1 MLRLAN
7 PLKAALLG
15 AALIIATPMVAD
27 VSGAAFAA
35 SRVVAIVNTT
45 PITSGDLARRV
56 NLLRLQR
63 TSGNL
68 QKKARQQL
76 IDEVLMREEI
86 LRLGA
91 SVSTEDVEAAFQRF
105 AASNKLTAKKLSQ
118 ILDQSGVTA
127 NHFKAYIAVQMSWP
141 RLVNARY
148 GGGGSKA
155 VQDLVTRMNKRG
167 EKPKTNEYI
176 LQQVIFVVPEKKRS
190 SMLGKRKGE
199 AEASRKNY
207 PGCDGGKK
215 FAATMHDVSIRDLGR
230 ILEPQ
235 LPERW
240 EKQVVKT
247 PAGGTTGTQVT
258 EKGVEY
264 LAVCSKREVS
274 DDTAAEV
281 VFQAEDLKNAD
292 TKSDDPNSERYL
304 KELRSKAQIINK

>member
-15 AALIIATPMVAD
+15 AALALTTPMI
-27 VSGAAFAA
+27 GGTAFAA

-45 PITSGDLARRV
+45 PITSGDVGRRV

-63 TSGNL
+63 TGGNL
-68 QKKARQQL
+68 QEKARQQL

-91 SVSTEDVEAAFQRF
+91 SVSTEDVEGAFQRF
-105 AASNKLTAKKLSQ
+105 AASNKLTPQKLTQ
-118 ILDQSGVTA
+118 ILDQAGVTA

-141 RLVNARY
+141 RVVSARY
-148 GGGGSKA
+148 GGGGNKA
-155 VQDLVTRMNKRG
+155 VQDLVTRMNERG

-190 SMLGKRKGE
+190 SLLGKRKRE

-207 PGCDGGKK
+207 PGCDQGKT
-215 FAATMHDVSIRDLGR
+215 FAATMHDVAIRDLGR
-230 ILEPQ
+230 IMEPQ

-240 EKQVVKT
+240 EKQVIKT
-247 PAGGTTGTQVT
+247 PVGGTTGAQVT

-292 TKSDDPNSERYL
+292 SKSDDPNSERYL
-304 KELRSKAQIINK
+304 KDLRAKAQIVKK